1 MNIKSRK
8 FPTERCPYPAKKG
21 NFCSRH
27 FKNPVVYTI
36 PNITRSVSNS
46 VKKIQKFWKRYY
58 TIRLARER
66 TPAFFVRSLCHN
78 DTELASFG
86 PLDAVPR
93 DYFFV
98 LKDAS
103 RLWGFDIRTLVV
115 QYEADGKL
123 ENPYTKETCSS
134 KMLESFRIR
143 VDSLRRWKKSIHY
156 EEITG
161 LTKTQSW
168 NLRVLDICLRLDM
181 LGYRIATHWFSD
193 LDIINQ
199 KRLYVALHSIW
210 LSPTINDAMRNTIVP
225 GFSKNDTS
233 LFKWTP
239 DTIFLKTELDSVR
252 RTNINVIERL
262 ISSATQ
268 QSDKT
273 LGAMYSVMALCQV
286 SYRCRQAY
294 PWLI

>member
-8 FPTERCPYPAKKG
+8 FPIERCPYPAKKG
-21 NFCSRH
+21 DFCSRH
-27 FKNPVVYTI
+27 FKNPVLYTI

-46 VKKIQKFWKRYY
+46 VKKIQKFWRSQYSTK
-58 TIRLARER
+58 LVRER

-78 DTELASFG
+78 ETELSSFG
-86 PLDAVPR
+86 PLTEVPR
-93 DYFFV
+93 DYFFII
-98 LKDAS
+98 KDNS
-103 RLWGFDIRTLVV
+103 RFWGFDIRTLVV

-123 ENPYTKETCSS
+123 ENPYTKEACSS
-134 KMLESFRIR
+134 EIVESFRAR

-156 EEITG
+156 EEISG
-161 LTKTQSW
+161 LTKNQSW

-199 KRLYVALHSIW
+199 KRLYTTLHSIW
-210 LSPTINDAMRNTIVP
+210 VSPTINDAMRNTIVP
-225 GFSKNDTS
+225 GFSKNDTT

-239 DTIFLKTELDSVR
+239 DTIVLKTELDSVR

-273 LGAMYSVMALCQV
+273 LGAMYSVMALCNV